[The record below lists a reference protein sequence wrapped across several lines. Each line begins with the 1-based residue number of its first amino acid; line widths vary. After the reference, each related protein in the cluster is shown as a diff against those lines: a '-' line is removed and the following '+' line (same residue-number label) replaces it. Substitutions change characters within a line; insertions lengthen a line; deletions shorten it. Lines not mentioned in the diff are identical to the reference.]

1 MRANKSDVRW
11 PAGLS
16 GADDRSSATSRT
28 LLAALLATCASV
40 AIPAVPQLS
49 AARAERPQ
57 PPYPR
62 FAGVTFE
69 PSAAA
74 FDPASR
80 RVLVLSDKDST
91 LYRYEIT
98 AAGLVL
104 PPGERHDPLRLPE
117 GMQAAKFEG
126 LTRRPSGDFLAVT
139 AFDRPDPRYHR
150 LLRFSFAPDGLADA
164 VPLALDGDALAAAV
178 RAASGLPWFK
188 IEALAVDRTGE
199 KVLFGVRNVGESYEA
214 PRDVVLLV
222 RCPLAGDRV
231 GLPEAVIRLSTAA
244 ALGGVEEG
252 LSDLQL
258 DAGGDSFLLLTSH
271 EATTGNDPEGHAGHL
286 FRVPAAVFLGTP
298 APGVLPLSAP
308 LRGWR
313 AKPEGLAVLP
323 KGALVVV
330 FDDDREWKHLFA
342 GYEQSEGLFTLI
354 DPRP

>member
-1 MRANKSDVRW
+1 MRANKSDVRR
-11 PAGLS
+11 AVGLFGVDD
-16 GADDRSSATSRT
+16 GASAMGRT

-40 AIPAVPQLS
+40 AIPAVPGFS
-49 AARAERPQ
+49 AARALRPQ

-98 AAGLVL
+98 AAGLVV

-150 LLRFSFAPDGLADA
+150 LLRFSFAPDAPSDA
-164 VPLALDGDALAAAV
+164 VPLALDDDALAAAV

-199 KVLFGVRNVGESYEA
+199 KILFGVRNVGESYEA

-231 GLPEAVIRLSTAA
+231 GLPEAVIRLSTAE
-244 ALGGVEEG
+244 ALGGVAEG

-258 DAGGDSFLLLTSH
+258 DAGGSSFLLLTSH
-271 EATTGNDPEGHAGHL
+271 EGTGNDPEGHAGHL
-286 FRVPAAVFLGTP
+286 FRVPAGMLLGTE
-298 APGVLPLSAP
+298 ATDVLPLSAP

-313 AKPEGLAVLP
+313 AKPEGLAVEP
-323 KGALVVV
+323 SGALVVV

-342 GYEQSEGLFTLI
+342 GYEQSEGLYTLI

>member
-1 MRANKSDVRW
+1 MRASKIDVRW
-11 PAGLS
+11 PVGLS
-16 GADDRSSATSRT
+16 RADDRSTAIGRT
-28 LLAALLATCASV
+28 LFAALLATCASV
-40 AIPAVPQLS
+40 AIPAVPGFF
-49 AARAERPQ
+49 AARAERPE

-91 LYRYEIT
+91 LYRYELS
-98 AAGLVL
+98 AAGLAL
-104 PPGERHDPLRLPE
+104 PAGERHDPLRLPE

-150 LLRFSFAPDGLADA
+150 LLRFSFAPDAPTDV
-164 VPLALDGDALAAAV
+164 VPLALDDDALEAAV
-178 RAASGLPWFK
+178 RAASGLPWYK
-188 IEALAVDRTGE
+188 IEALAVDRAGA
-199 KVLFGVRNVGESYEA
+199 KILFGVRNVGESYEA

-222 RCPLAGDRV
+222 RCPLAGDHV
-231 GLPEAVIRLSTAA
+231 GLPEAVIRLSTAQ
-244 ALGGVEEG
+244 ALGGVAEG

-258 DAGGDSFLLLTSH
+258 DADGLGFLLLTSH
-271 EATTGNDPEGHAGHL
+271 EGTGNDPEGHAGHL
-286 FRVPAAVFLGTP
+286 FRVPAGVLLGAQPTD
-298 APGVLPLSAP
+298 VLPLPAP

-323 KGALVVV
+323 SGALVVV